1 MLGGVPVLRP
11 DQRNEAKRLIA
22 LVDTLYDRRV
32 NLIVGAAAEPT
43 GLYPDGD
50 HAIEFQRTAGRLLE
64 MQSREYVEGR

>member
-1 MLGGVPVLRP
+1 MLRP

-32 NLIVGAAAEPT
+32 NLIVGAAAEP
-43 GLYPDGD
+43 GALHPDGD
-50 HAIEFQRTAGRLLE
+50 HAIEFQRTASRLLE